1 MICRSHEI
9 FDALTASFSSII
21 TLSVVDLFST
31 VYDLLNCVPAVQVSE
46 MALHFCERHG
56 LMVVKCPSKFEI
68 ARLCKLTGATSLA
81 RFGAPLPEEIGSAD
95 RVSVD
100 EIGGQKCTTFNRESQ
115 ESTKVCCA
123 GRLRLSWVIGSAC
136 V

>member
-1 MICRSHEI
+1 MNFGARS
-9 FDALTASFSSII
+9 ASP
-21 TLSVVDLFST
+21 TR
-31 VYDLLNCVPAVQVSE
+31 QVSE

-115 ESTKVCCA
+115 ESTKVRASHRARACA
-123 GRLRLSWVIGSAC
+123 FAIVCDLVC
-136 V
+136 VHVCARA

>member
-1 MICRSHEI
+1 MWKPLYLSLFFEI
-9 FDALTASFSSII
+9 FVIARISLGVFCQQFAQ
-21 TLSVVDLFST
+21 
-31 VYDLLNCVPAVQVSE
+31 LLPLMQVSE

-115 ESTKVCCA
+115 ESTKVC
-123 GRLRLSWVIGSAC
+123 
-136 V
+136 